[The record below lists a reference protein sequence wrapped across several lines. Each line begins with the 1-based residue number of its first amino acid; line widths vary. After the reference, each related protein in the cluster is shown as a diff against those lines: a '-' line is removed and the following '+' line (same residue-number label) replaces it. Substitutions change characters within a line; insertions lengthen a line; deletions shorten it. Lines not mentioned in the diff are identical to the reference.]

1 MEVRTLLFLVCLPAL
16 ITGTPSKQAKHD
28 FKSTLRHNMK
38 GYFKSYTLGNF
49 KGVYDK
55 EFYRLKISKW
65 LSEDVSENTPHVHEE
80 TERPLLAAKQEPG
93 LTQEWLNNAKP
104 TEPQLLA
111 NFKHQGTD
119 QPLLAA
125 KREQLSIQE
134 WLNNEKPTEPQLLAN
149 FKYEETERPLLAAK
163 REKQSVQE
171 WLNNAKP
178 TEPQLLANF
187 KYEETERPLL
197 AAKREKQSV
206 QEWLNNA
213 KPTEPQLLANFKYEE
228 TERPLLA
235 AKREKQSVQEWLN
248 NAKPTEPQLLA
259 NFKYEETERPL
270 LAAKREKQSV
280 QEWLNNAKPTEP
292 QLLANFKYE
301 ETERPLLAAKR
312 EQLSQEWLN
321 NAKPTEPQL
330 LANFKYEETERPLLA
345 AKREQLSQEW
355 LNNAKP
361 TEPQLLANFKYE
373 ETERPLLAAK
383 REKQSVQEWL
393 NNAKPTEPQLLAN
406 FKYEETERPLLAAKR
421 EKQSVQEWL
430 NNAKPTEPQLLANFK
445 YEETERPL
453 LAAKREQMSIKEWLN
468 NEKPTEPQ
476 LLANFKYEETERP
489 LLAAK
494 QDQELKHE
502 WLNNANPSGPQLLGN
517 LMGEGTIRPLLSAQ
531 REQQLSYRPV
541 QGSSDGKMENTE
553 GILAW
558 LRAASGLRQ
567 APSDDIDFSL
577 QSFID
582 VLNISPDGCSAAHKL
597 PMSAHHADISLLG
610 VTPVFMNLFW
620 PFRFDMN
627 VMNQRLAAYG
637 LTNKVIS
644 GNNETLKEDF
654 FRELQEVQGMR
665 LPVKGNQMVL
675 SFGDED
681 VVDGLKRINI
691 VPDAEAYTRAGKHLY
706 TREEQA
712 RIRLLANKA
721 LDLINKTHEELYSA
735 MVQMVSCIAF
745 FKDESD
751 KYTSG
756 TVNSALGVIWL
767 DPRDDWTVPL
777 MAEQIVHEFIHTT
790 LFYTELVQGGYKD
803 ISRVTEALVLSA
815 IRQEPRQFDRSLHA
829 AYVSAGL
836 ITFHT
841 RAGFFDRAAKLAQ
854 TMPEAVQELN
864 RVNAE
869 TDVLD
874 EAGRAMLNFLTE
886 YVCLTRM

>member
-206 QEWLNNA
+206 
-213 KPTEPQLLANFKYEE
+213 
-228 TERPLLA
+228 
-235 AKREKQSVQEWLN
+235 
-248 NAKPTEPQLLA
+248 
-259 NFKYEETERPL
+259 
-270 LAAKREKQSV
+270 
-280 QEWLNNAKPTEP
+280 
-292 QLLANFKYE
+292 
-301 ETERPLLAAKR
+301 
-312 EQLSQEWLN
+312 
-321 NAKPTEPQL
+321 
-330 LANFKYEETERPLLA
+330 
-345 AKREQLSQEW
+345 QEW